1 MDRTALIAGY
11 YGFGNT
17 GDEAILAALV
27 AGLAARRTTTRLVVV
42 SGDPA
47 QTRQRHGVDAVFWR
61 DPLSIAEAVRASDLV
76 VIGGGGLFQDYAG
89 VDPGTLLTPRHG
101 SVTFYAGPA
110 ALAAAARKPYCLHGL
125 GFGPLAS
132 EPARRIVRAV
142 ASGASRISVRD
153 EASRALLSEIGAPG
167 PSAAVS
173 ADPAFLLS
181 SEHVRPEDVLIGMG
195 IEPRPPIVGVALRTW
210 APAGNPDGWEAA
222 AAAALDSLL
231 ARTGATL
238 LFVPFEKSPWTDDDD
253 FALASRVR
261 RRLVHADRAAILS
274 GLLAPADTASLLG
287 GCDLVLAMRLH
298 AAVFAL
304 AGRVPVVAIAYDPKV
319 RALLAKAG
327 LEDFVEP
334 LAGLSAESLRQRLA
348 RAHEER
354 GRLAPILEAA
364 AVREGQLAAGDLDA
378 LVRLIESPPEA
389 PPLST
394 EMLGLLDDAL
404 GANLQRTHELSA
416 EAEVLR
422 ADRRASD
429 LRLTDLEAR
438 LAAAESVESALR
450 GECEDLAARFDAAAD
465 SHRRETLLL
474 EGQRVEAREELY
486 RVQTSRLWKT
496 VNLYWRARR
505 AAARFS
511 RPARRK
517 IKTILGAPKTD
528 WVGPDPSLEAAAAP
542 SPAPEDLCE
551 IVLLPGA
558 PGLDP
563 RAEELAG
570 AGHRVWTVEA
580 SLRTEGAAAQ
590 IREISPRVFS
600 VSLRAPD
607 PGSPEAFD
615 ALDRLRHDRSLGAT
629 LAVGSDPAW
638 TDLAQRFASERA
650 WARADRLG
658 DDAAIASAFPQIS
671 VVVVTWNGREFN
683 RLCLDSLTARTEWP
697 NLEILVVDNG
707 STDGT
712 RELLEDRARR
722 DSRIRPILQPENR
735 GFAAAANAGL
745 AAAAGDVLVILNN
758 DTVVTRGWA
767 TALARHLAA
776 DPDLGLVG
784 PVTNAI
790 SNAAQVTV
798 SYKHVAELPAWSRH
812 WIREHDGDSFD
823 IPMLALFCAA
833 MPRRT
838 WEQVGPLDER
848 FGIGLFEDDDYNRR
862 VRETGGAVRC
872 ACDAFV
878 HHWQMGSFRRMSR
891 DEYHALYAEN
901 KRRYEEKWNAPPAER
916 AAPPA
921 AATRRF
927 ATLEEHR
934 SQLSRVVERVEGSR
948 GAVVFLPSVGW
959 GIHLFQRPHHLARVF
974 ARLGFVAIFDS
985 SNAADRVDG
994 FREIE
999 PNLFLFSG
1007 GPELLHE
1014 IPRPLLWTFPYNFH
1028 LADGYPRPAR
1038 TVYDWIDDLSVF
1050 PQDRALLE
1058 RNHAR
1063 ALAEATLVAS
1073 VARRLY
1079 DEARAVRPDAVYLPN
1094 GVEYERF
1101 AAPAAPPRDPD
1112 LISFLA
1118 PGAPVAGYYGALAEW
1133 FDYPLL
1139 DEVAALKPDWRFV
1152 LIGPQYDKS
1161 LPGQPMLERPNV
1173 RWIGPRDYVTL
1184 PGYLSVFDVATIP
1197 FRINEITQATSPL
1210 KLFEYFAGGRPVVTT
1225 PMAECRAHPEVR
1237 IAATPEEFSR
1247 ALDEARVQGRDRD
1260 FRARLRAIAR
1270 DNSWSARVMTALRAL
1285 EGR

>member
-1 MDRTALIAGY
+1 MERVVLVAGY

-27 AGLAARRTTTRLVVV
+27 SGLSARRSRARLVVA
-42 SGDPA
+42 SGDPG
-47 QTRQRHGVDAVFWR
+47 QTRQRHGVDALFWR
-61 DPLSIAEAVRASDLV
+61 DPLSIAEAVRGSDLV
-76 VIGGGGLFQDYAG
+76 VIGGGGLFQDYG
-89 VDPGTLLTPRHG
+89 GIDRGTLLTPKHG
-101 SVTFYAGPA
+101 GVTFYAGPA
-110 ALAAAARKPYCLHGL
+110 VLAAAARKPYCLHGL

-153 EASRALLSEIGAPG
+153 EASRALLSGIGAAG
-167 PSAAVS
+167 PPVSAA
-173 ADPAFLLS
+173 ADPAFLVA
-181 SEHVRPEDVLIGMG
+181 SERVRPEDVLIGMG

-210 APAGNPDGWEAA
+210 AREADPGVWEPAVAS
-222 AAAALDSLL
+222 ALDSLVE
-231 ARTGATL
+231 RTGATL
-238 LFVPFEKSPWTDDDD
+238 LFVPFEKSQWTDDDD
-253 FALASRVR
+253 FALASRLR
-261 RRLVHADRAAILS
+261 RRLVHADRAAVLS
-274 GLLAPADTASLLG
+274 GLLAPSDTASLLA
-287 GCDLVLAMRLH
+287 GCDLVLAMRFH
-298 AAVFAL
+298 AAVFAIS
-304 AGRVPVVAIAYDPKV
+304 GRVPVVAIAYDPKV
-319 RALLAKAG
+319 RELLAKAG
-327 LEDFVEP
+327 LEGFVEP
-334 LAGLSAESLRQRLA
+334 ISGLSAAGLGERLL
-348 RAHEER
+348 RAHGER
-354 GRLAPILEAA
+354 ARLAPVLES
-364 AVREGQLAAGDLDA
+364 AAGLERRLASDDLDA

-389 PPLST
+389 PPLT
-394 EMLGLLDDAL
+394 PEMLGLFDDAL
-404 GANLQRTHELSA
+404 GAILQRTHELSA
-416 EAEVLR
+416 EAEILR
-422 ADRRASD
+422 EDRRASD
-429 LRLTDLEAR
+429 LDRADLQTRLF
-438 LAAAESVESALR
+438 AAESIEETLR
-450 GECEDLAARFDAAAD
+450 SQNADLAARSEAAAEA
-465 SHRRETLLL
+465 HRREKHFL
-474 EGQRVEAREELY
+474 EGQRVEAQDELS
-486 RVQTSRLWKT
+486 RFQTSRLWKT
-496 VNLYWRARR
+496 ANLYWQARR
-505 AAARFS
+505 AAARLS

-517 IKTILGAPKTD
+517 VKSILGAPKTD
-528 WVGPDPSLEAAAAP
+528 WVGPDPSADVAAAP
-542 SPAPEDLCE
+542 SPEPDGRCE

-558 PGLDP
+558 TSLEA
-563 RAEELAG
+563 RAFELAG
-570 AGHRVWTVEA
+570 AGHQVYSIEA
-580 SLRTEGAAAQ
+580 LLREDGAPYQ
-590 IREISPRVFS
+590 IREVAPHFFS
-600 VSLRAPD
+600 VSLRAPA
-607 PGSPEAFD
+607 PGAPEAFD
-615 ALDRLRHDRSLGAT
+615 ALDRMRRSRGLGAT
-629 LAVGSDPAW
+629 LAVATDSPW
-638 TDLAQRFASERA
+638 TDLAQRFVSERA
-650 WARADRLG
+650 WARADELG
-658 DDAAIASAFPQIS
+658 DDAAIATAFSKIS

-722 DSRIRPILQPENR
+722 DPRIRLLLQPENR

-745 AAAAGDVLVILNN
+745 ADAAGDVLVILNN

-767 TALARHLAA
+767 AALARHLASE
-776 DPDLGLVG
+776 PDLGLVG

-790 SNAAQVTV
+790 ANAAQVTV
-798 SYKHVAELPAWSRH
+798 AYANVGEMPTWAARYV
-812 WIREHDGDSFD
+812 REHDGEAFD

-838 WEQVGPLDER
+838 GEEVGPLDER
-848 FGIGLFEDDDYNRR
+848 FGIGLFEDADYNRR
-862 VRETGGAVRC
+862 VRDRGRAIRC
-872 ACDAFV
+872 ARDAFV
-878 HHWQMGSFRRMSR
+878 HHWQMSSFRRMSR
-891 DEYHALYAEN
+891 DEYLTLYAEN
-901 KRRYEEKWNAPPAER
+901 KRRYEEKWNAAPAEPAPRPPA
-916 AAPPA
+916 P
-921 AATRRF
+921 RRF

-934 SQLSRVVERVEGSR
+934 AQLSRVVERVRGSR

-974 ARLGFVAIFDS
+974 ARLGYVAVFDS

-1014 IPRPLLWTFPYNFH
+1014 IPRPLLWSFPYNFH
-1028 LADGYPRPAR
+1028 LADGYPPPVR

-1063 ALAEATLVAS
+1063 ALAEATLVTS
-1073 VARRLY
+1073 VARRLHE
-1079 DEARAVRPDAVYLPN
+1079 EARAARPDAVYLPN

-1101 AAPAAPPRDPD
+1101 AAPAGPPRDAD

-1161 LPGQPMLERPNV
+1161 LPGQPLLERPNV

-1210 KLFEYFAGGRPVVTT
+1210 KLFEYFAGARPVVTT

-1237 IAATPEEFSR
+1237 IAATPEEFSK
-1247 ALDEARVQGRDRD
+1247 ALDEARAEARDPD
-1260 FRARLRAIAR
+1260 FRAKLRAIAR
-1270 DNSWSARVMTALRAL
+1270 ENSWSARVMTALRAL